1 MKRHNRIACLACL
14 IAIPL
19 ATITTSR
26 NAAWASACN
35 AATLTGKYGLTF
47 FGFQSPP
54 PKNTAGS
61 LIVPIAGEGLATFD
75 GAGNI
80 SFPIVASVAGD
91 LNTSTC
97 TGTYTVNSDCTGSIT
112 STNCPSSAFV
122 IVGGGA
128 EILATCLPPGC
139 AFNIDFKKQ

>member
-1 MKRHNRIACLACL
+1 MKRHNRIPCLACL

-19 ATITTSR
+19 ATITTSGD
-26 NAAWASACN
+26 AAWACN
-35 AATLTGKYGLTF
+35 AATLNGKYGFNF

-54 PKNTAGS
+54 TKNTAGA

-75 GAGNI
+75 GAGNV
-80 SFPIVASVAGD
+80 SFPVVASVSGD
-91 LNTSTC
+91 LNTSKC
-97 TGTYTVNSDCTGSIT
+97 TGTYSVNSDCTGSIT

-139 AFNIDFKKQ
+139 AFNTDFKKQ